1 MNNRLDETLA
11 RVAEAVF
18 ESLAFVLPAFEEE
31 GHCEESAPP
40 EAADTTAASISFA
53 GPFEGTLALSAS
65 NELLPA
71 IAANMLGLD
80 LDEWRPAAH
89 YGGGDPEVPWQDV
102 QRDAFKELLNVTCGN
117 LLPALAGEQAVFD
130 VGAAELL
137 VDGALPATVAG
148 RPPLAAARLHLEGG
162 WVELALFAPQRLAA
176 GVEATS

>member
-18 ESLAFVLPAFEEE
+18 ESLAFVLPAFEDE
-31 GHCEESAPP
+31 GHCEEPAPP
-40 EAADTTAASISFA
+40 EAADRTAASISFT

-65 NELLPA
+65 NELLPT

-80 LDEWRPAAH
+80 FD
-89 YGGGDPEVPWQDV
+89 EVPSQDV

-148 RPPLAAARLHLEGG
+148 RPPIAAARLHLEGG
-162 WVELALFAPQRLAA
+162 WVELVLFAPQRLAA